1 MADAAFSQRALL
13 ARDLVDYKAQRS
25 ERPLGGFDRRA
36 QRSRC

>member
-1 MADAAFSQRALL
+1 MAGAAFSQRALL

-25 ERPLGGFDRRA
+25 ERPLGGFGRRA